1 MNCLE
6 VRSIEPGSALLGF
19 EEILMF
25 HNLLEAINVCNICC
39 SWEEGSHTDFSHVVR
54 CLWMHCLKVRSI
66 EPGSAID
73 CPPCDPD
80 DPRQRFGR
88 RIHAILTSKKSCW
101 YFVMIHAILISKKS
115 CWYFVIIHAV
125 HVLFRW
131 QLNGHGGEGGTLV
144 VEAFPKLCLVAGQD
158 IIEVNFHIFHICQD
172 FASLIEILH
181 FPSIRQGLLLWG
193 NSMWRS
199 AW

>member
-25 HNLLEAINVCNICC
+25 HNLLETINVCNICC

-88 RIHAILTSKKSCW
+88 RMHNAILTSKKLGGEQRRNQEFRFRFRQCRYRNFW
-101 YFVMIHAILISKKS
+101 QEKARE
-115 CWYFVIIHAV
+115 FVILWIDLREYFH
-125 HVLFRW
+125 F
-131 QLNGHGGEGGTLV
+131 LN
-144 VEAFPKLCLVAGQD
+144 K
-158 IIEVNFHIFHICQD
+158 N
-172 FASLIEILH
+172 
-181 FPSIRQGLLLWG
+181 RQEKYLP
-193 NSMWRS
+193 
-199 AW
+199 